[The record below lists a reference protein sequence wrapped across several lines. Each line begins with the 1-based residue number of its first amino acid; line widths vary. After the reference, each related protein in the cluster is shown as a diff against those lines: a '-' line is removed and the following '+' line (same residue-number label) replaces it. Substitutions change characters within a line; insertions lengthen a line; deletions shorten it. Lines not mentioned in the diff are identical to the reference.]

1 MMKLVLQQYVIQTL
15 LCLRD
20 TIANKEGWE
29 ESLLLLNNFIDAI
42 RQEVDNL
49 VAGGNSIVELVEV
62 EKPDVW

>member
-29 ESLLLLNNFIDAI
+29 ECLLLLNNFIDAI

-49 VAGGNSIVELVEV
+49 SAGDNSTVELVEV